1 MSFPLQFGIPA
12 GPELVIVN
20 LLVVVAL
27 VYIAYRVLID

>member
-1 MSFPLQFGIPA
+1 MTPLQFGIPG